1 MVKKW
6 NKKLMYKE
14 IIEIINKRDMF
25 KELFLQLKKHY
36 EKTGKLTGTIHFKN
50 VSLEARTYLFYIGS
64 KTSSQE
70 KISVKI
76 EKFFLYFMG
85 EKYKNLSLEKLMDE
99 LYKGKLVYSG
109 DLKSQKENEMVEY
122 FKILPLNEWSSNNKN
137 ILIRKTYKESPKK
150 LLEYVL
156 NIEKAVKYIRNDEGF
171 QNNYIPLPILSAKI
185 TKDSHYFDSDKISGK
200 LFLSYLSFLSK
211 DRSYKTGE
219 EISEL
224 LYEHSIVRD
233 EFFNFTLAYNILS
246 EKNWNSFWDDNQ
258 PLNISLYNLRNIE
271 KLDSIHKKVFIFENP
286 SVFRDIME
294 KLQEHKIKVS
304 LLCTTG
310 QLNVSSLIILDKLV
324 ANNTTLYY
332 SSDFDP
338 EGLQIA
344 QKLRYRYGDKLQFLN
359 MDVEDYNI
367 SRGEK
372 SIETRLEKLK
382 SINLEEFTKL
392 VLELQ
397 KFKKAGYQEVLLD
410 RYFESIINILN
421 GNSE

>member
-1 MVKKW
+1 
-6 NKKLMYKE
+6 
-14 IIEIINKRDMF
+14 
-25 KELFLQLKKHY
+25 
-36 EKTGKLTGTIHFKN
+36 
-50 VSLEARTYLFYIGS
+50 
-64 KTSSQE
+64 
-70 KISVKI
+70 
-76 EKFFLYFMG
+76 
-85 EKYKNLSLEKLMDE
+85 
-99 LYKGKLVYSG
+99 
-109 DLKSQKENEMVEY
+109 
-122 FKILPLNEWSSNNKN
+122 
-137 ILIRKTYKESPKK
+137 
-150 LLEYVL
+150 
-156 NIEKAVKYIRNDEGF
+156 
-171 QNNYIPLPILSAKI
+171 
-185 TKDSHYFDSDKISGK
+185 
-200 LFLSYLSFLSK
+200 
-211 DRSYKTGE
+211 
-219 EISEL
+219 
-224 LYEHSIVRD
+224 
-233 EFFNFTLAYNILS
+233 
-246 EKNWNSFWDDNQ
+246 
-258 PLNISLYNLRNIE
+258 
-271 KLDSIHKKVFIFENP
+271 
-286 SVFRDIME
+286 RDIME

-359 MDVEDYNI
+359 MNVEDYNI

-421 GNSE
+421 GNIH